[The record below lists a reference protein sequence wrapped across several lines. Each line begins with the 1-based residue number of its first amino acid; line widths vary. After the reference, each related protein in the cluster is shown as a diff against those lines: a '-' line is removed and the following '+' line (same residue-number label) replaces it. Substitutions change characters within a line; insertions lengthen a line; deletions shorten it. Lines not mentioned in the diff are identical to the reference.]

1 MKCKFCYTKIEEPIF
16 DIGNTAISND
26 LITEDRLNSLE
37 KTYPLIFY
45 VCHQCLLAQTAQYRM
60 GMKFLVMIMFI
71 FLFLFLFLFLH
82 VRHIGYNMSN
92 NMFTISLKGLLCTK
106 ECIKRRLSF
115 DKLRYEISN
124 VWALSRQ

>member
-1 MKCKFCYTKIEEPIF
+1 MKCKFCNITVEEPIF
-16 DIGNTAISND
+16 DIGDTAIFND
-26 LITEDRLNSLE
+26 LITENMLNSLE
-37 KTYPLIFY
+37 KKYPLVLY
-45 VCHQCLLAQTAQYRM
+45 VCPQCLLAQTAQYRM
-60 GMKFLVMIMFI
+60 GMKFLVMIMI
-71 FLFLFLFLFLH
+71 IFLFLFLH

>member
-37 KTYPLIFY
+37 KTYPLVLY
-45 VCHQCLLAQTAQYRM
+45 VCPQCLLAQTAQYRM
-60 GMKFLVMIMFI
+60 GMKFLVMII
-71 FLFLFLFLFLH
+71 FLFLFLH

>member
-1 MKCKFCYTKIEEPIF
+1 MKCKFCTTIVNEPTF
-16 DIGNTAISND
+16 DIGNTAVSND

-37 KTYPLIFY
+37 KMYPLVLYF
-45 VCHQCLLAQTAQYRM
+45 CPQCLLAQTAQYRM

-71 FLFLFLFLFLH
+71 FLH

-92 NMFTISLKGLLCTK
+92 NMFTISLKGLLSTK

-115 DKLRYEISN
+115 EKLRYEISN
-124 VWALSRQ
+124 V

>member
-1 MKCKFCYTKIEEPIF
+1 MKCKFCNITVEEPIF
-16 DIGNTAISND
+16 DIENTAISND
-26 LITEDRLNSLE
+26 LITENMLNSLE
-37 KTYPLIFY
+37 KTYPLVLY
-45 VCHQCLLAQTAQYRM
+45 VCPQCLLAQTAQYRM

-71 FLFLFLFLFLH
+71 FLFLFLH

-92 NMFTISLKGLLCTK
+92 NMFIISLEGLLCTK

>member
-1 MKCKFCYTKIEEPIF
+1 MKCKFCNIMVEEPIF

-26 LITEDRLNSLE
+26 LITENMLNSLE
-37 KTYPLIFY
+37 KTYPLVLYF
-45 VCHQCLLAQTAQYRM
+45 CPQCLLAQTAQYRM
-60 GMKFLVMIMFI
+60 GMKFLVMIMIMFI
-71 FLFLFLFLFLH
+71 FLFLFLH

-92 NMFTISLKGLLCTK
+92 NMFIISLKGLLCTK

>member
-1 MKCKFCYTKIEEPIF
+1 MKCKFCNITVEEPIF
-16 DIGNTAISND
+16 DIGNTSISNY
-26 LITEDRLNSLE
+26 LITKNMLNSLE
-37 KTYPLIFY
+37 KTYRLVLY
-45 VCHQCLLAQTAQYRM
+45 VCPQCLLAQTAQYRM

-71 FLFLFLFLFLH
+71 FLFLFLH
-82 VRHIGYNMSN
+82 VHHIGYNMSN

-115 DKLRYEISN
+115 EKLRYKISN

>member
-1 MKCKFCYTKIEEPIF
+1 MKCKFCNITVEEPIF
-16 DIGNTAISND
+16 DIGDTAIFND
-26 LITEDRLNSLE
+26 LITENMLNSLE
-37 KTYPLIFY
+37 KTYPLVLY
-45 VCHQCLLAQTAQYRM
+45 VCPQCLLAQTAQYRM

-71 FLFLFLFLFLH
+71 FLFLFLH

-92 NMFTISLKGLLCTK
+92 NMFIILLKGLLCTK

>member
-1 MKCKFCYTKIEEPIF
+1 MKCKFCYNKIEEPIF

-37 KTYPLIFY
+37 KTYPLVLY
-45 VCHQCLLAQTAQYRM
+45 VCPQCLLAQTAQYRM

-71 FLFLFLFLFLH
+71 FLFLFLFLH

-115 DKLRYEISN
+115 NKLRYEISN

>member
-1 MKCKFCYTKIEEPIF
+1 MKCKFCNITVEEPIF
-16 DIGNTAISND
+16 DIGDTAIFND
-26 LITEDRLNSLE
+26 LITENMLNSLE
-37 KTYPLIFY
+37 KTYPLVLY
-45 VCHQCLLAQTAQYRM
+45 VCPQCLLAQTAQYRM

-71 FLFLFLFLFLH
+71 FLFLH

>member
-1 MKCKFCYTKIEEPIF
+1 MKCKFCNITVEEPIF

-26 LITEDRLNSLE
+26 LITENMLNSLE
-37 KTYPLIFY
+37 KTYPLVLY
-45 VCHQCLLAQTAQYRM
+45 VCPQCLLAQTAQYRM
-60 GMKFLVMIMFI
+60 GMKFLVMIMIMFI
-71 FLFLFLFLFLH
+71 FLFFH

-92 NMFTISLKGLLCTK
+92 NMFTISLKGLLCSK

-115 DKLRYEISN
+115 EKLCYEISN

>member
-1 MKCKFCYTKIEEPIF
+1 MKCKFCTAIVNEPIF

-26 LITEDRLNSLE
+26 LITENRLNSLE
-37 KTYPLIFY
+37 KTYPLVLY
-45 VCHQCLLAQTAQYRM
+45 VCPQCLLAQTAQYRM

-71 FLFLFLFLFLH
+71 FLH

-115 DKLRYEISN
+115 EKLRYEISN

>member
-1 MKCKFCYTKIEEPIF
+1 MKCKFCNITVEEPIF

-26 LITEDRLNSLE
+26 LITENMLNSLE
-37 KTYPLIFY
+37 KTYPLVLYF
-45 VCHQCLLAQTAQYRM
+45 CPQCLLAQTAQYRM

-71 FLFLFLFLFLH
+71 FLFLFLH

-92 NMFTISLKGLLCTK
+92 NMFIILLKGLLCPK

>member
-37 KTYPLIFY
+37 KTYPLVFY

-71 FLFLFLFLFLH
+71 FLFLFLFLH

>member
-1 MKCKFCYTKIEEPIF
+1 MKCKFCNITVEEPIF
-16 DIGNTAISND
+16 DIGDTAIFND
-26 LITEDRLNSLE
+26 LITENMLNSLE
-37 KTYPLIFY
+37 KTYPLVLY
-45 VCHQCLLAQTAQYRM
+45 VCPQCLLAQTAQYRM

-71 FLFLFLFLFLH
+71 FLH

-92 NMFTISLKGLLCTK
+92 NMFIISLKGLLCTK

>member
-1 MKCKFCYTKIEEPIF
+1 MKCKFCNITVEEPIF
-16 DIGNTAISND
+16 DIGDTAIFND
-26 LITEDRLNSLE
+26 LITENMLNSLE
-37 KTYPLIFY
+37 KKYPLVLY
-45 VCHQCLLAQTAQYRM
+45 VCPQCLLAQTAQYRM

-71 FLFLFLFLFLH
+71 FLFLFLH

-92 NMFTISLKGLLCTK
+92 NMFIISLKGLLCTK

>member
-1 MKCKFCYTKIEEPIF
+1 MKCKFCNIMVEEPIF

-26 LITEDRLNSLE
+26 LITENMLNSLE
-37 KTYPLIFY
+37 KTYPLVLY
-45 VCHQCLLAQTAQYRM
+45 VCPQCLLAQTAQYRM

-71 FLFLFLFLFLH
+71 FLFFH

-115 DKLRYEISN
+115 EKLCYEISN

>member
-1 MKCKFCYTKIEEPIF
+1 MKCKFCNITVEEPIF

-26 LITEDRLNSLE
+26 LITENMLNSLE
-37 KTYPLIFY
+37 KTYPLVLY
-45 VCHQCLLAQTAQYRM
+45 VCPQCLLAQTAQYRM

-71 FLFLFLFLFLH
+71 FLFLFLH

-92 NMFTISLKGLLCTK
+92 NMFIISLKGLLCTK

-115 DKLRYEISN
+115 EKLCYEISN

>member
-37 KTYPLIFY
+37 KTYPLVFY
-45 VCHQCLLAQTAQYRM
+45 VCPQCLLAQTAQYRM

-71 FLFLFLFLFLH
+71 FLH
-82 VRHIGYNMSN
+82 VRHIG
-92 NMFTISLKGLLCTK
+92 
-106 ECIKRRLSF
+106 
-115 DKLRYEISN
+115 
-124 VWALSRQ
+124 

>member
-1 MKCKFCYTKIEEPIF
+1 MKCKFCNITVEEPIF
-16 DIGNTAISND
+16 DIGNTAIFND
-26 LITEDRLNSLE
+26 LITENRLNSLE
-37 KTYPLIFY
+37 KTYPLVLY
-45 VCHQCLLAQTAQYRM
+45 VCPQCLLAQTAQYRM

-71 FLFLFLFLFLH
+71 FLH

-92 NMFTISLKGLLCTK
+92 NMFIISLKGLLCTK

>member
-1 MKCKFCYTKIEEPIF
+1 MKCKFCNITVEEPIF
-16 DIGNTAISND
+16 DIGDTAIFND
-26 LITEDRLNSLE
+26 LITENMLNSLE
-37 KTYPLIFY
+37 KTYPLVLY
-45 VCHQCLLAQTAQYRM
+45 VCPQCLLAQTAQYRM

-71 FLFLFLFLFLH
+71 FLFLFLH

-92 NMFTISLKGLLCTK
+92 NMFIISLKGLLCTK

>member
-1 MKCKFCYTKIEEPIF
+1 MKCKFCNIMVEEPIF

-26 LITEDRLNSLE
+26 LITENMLNSLE
-37 KTYPLIFY
+37 KTYPLVLY
-45 VCHQCLLAQTAQYRM
+45 VCPKCLLAQTAHYRM
-60 GMKFLVMIMFI
+60 GMKFLVMIMIMFI
-71 FLFLFLFLFLH
+71 FLFFH

-92 NMFTISLKGLLCTK
+92 NMFTISLKGLLCSK

-115 DKLRYEISN
+115 EKLCYEISN

>member
-1 MKCKFCYTKIEEPIF
+1 MKCKFCTAIVNEPIF
-16 DIGNTAISND
+16 DIGNTAVSND
-26 LITEDRLNSLE
+26 LITENRLNSLE
-37 KTYPLIFY
+37 KTYPLVFY
-45 VCHQCLLAQTAQYRM
+45 VCPQCLLAQTAQYRM

-71 FLFLFLFLFLH
+71 FLFLFLFLH

>member
-1 MKCKFCYTKIEEPIF
+1 MKCKFCNITVEEPIF

-26 LITEDRLNSLE
+26 LITENMLNSLE
-37 KTYPLIFY
+37 KTYPLVLYF
-45 VCHQCLLAQTAQYRM
+45 CPQCLLAQTAQYRM
-60 GMKFLVMIMFI
+60 GMKFLVMIMIMFI
-71 FLFLFLFLFLH
+71 FLFFH

-92 NMFTISLKGLLCTK
+92 NMFTISLKALLCTK